1 MNLRRHFQLL
11 CVEDNPSIRRMLK
24 AVFERA
30 GYDVETAP
38 NGFTALQKVRN
49 DPESFQL
56 IITDL
61 QMPELDGL
69 GFIEQAHA
77 AGYGGAGV
85 GYAGTI
91 LRKERGRLTQLRG
104 DRNKA
109 KTARFTQFIGA
120 GEE

>member
-24 AVFERA
+24 AVFERS

-38 NGFTALQKVRN
+38 NGFAALQKVRN

-77 AGYGGAGV
+77 AGYGGAFV
-85 GYAGTI
+85 VYAATI
-91 LRKERGRLTQLRG
+91 SRKDRERLTELRV
-104 DRNKA
+104 DRIMA
-109 KTARFTQFIGA
+109 KPARSSELIGA
-120 GEE
+120 VKE